1 MNNETKIDN
10 LSKIL
15 VKAIEDE
22 PYFSKEILI
31 PKIKSLITGFRLK
44 MDSINYNS
52 IEKPSKT
59 AKLIRSY
66 QLQVEEKKFYKGKLT
81 EQVGRENMQNY
92 YKELETLQNI

>member
-1 MNNETKIDN
+1 MSKETKIDN

-59 AKLIRSY
+59 AKLIRAY
-66 QLQVEEKKFYKGKLT
+66 QLQVEEKKFYKNKLR
-81 EQVGRENMQNY
+81 EQVGIENMQNY
-92 YKELETLQNI
+92 YKELETLQNV